1 MPIISWFGSIS
12 SPRRAA
18 KLVEV
23 AIVSVSDTST
33 IPSAAISS
41 GPRSLT
47 ETCGIDGVGRPW
59 GNAPTVFTPFSP
71 RSSSAVATVA
81 PTTATSTAG
90 TRVVIRGRINRTA
103 SAATPITSAVVFV
116 WSSPDTNAFVSS
128 MKPSASVENPK
139 SFGSWPTMIVI
150 ARPFMYPTCTS
161 LDRRSATNPSLPRP
175 SPISIAPTISAI
187 IPARAIAVLGSGTRR
202 GARSPRRSGATRTN
216 RVPARGSATD
226 RGTRSPRGTRSSCRG
241 PSPVADP
248 RARRT
253 PCPAERGSPR
263 ARPPR
268 SGRAAATKRG
278 RCGACA
284 RPAPTGRRVGSV
296 CAGSA
301 SMRPPRRR
309 TIATRRDGSIRA

>member
-1 MPIISWFGSIS
+1 MSSESAAAITTAASAGWGRFCSNHGRNNSRIATIAAPASPVTCDFEPACSATAVREPLAEIANPWKRPAATFAAPIPIISWFGSIS

-47 ETCGIDGVGRPW
+47 ETCGIDGVGRPC

-90 TRVVIRGRINRTA
+90 TRVVIRGRIIRTA
-103 SAATPITSAVVFV
+103 SVATPITSAVVFV

-175 SPISIAPTISAI
+175 SPISMAPTISAI

-202 GARSPRRSGATRTN
+202 RGAIA
-216 RVPARGSATD
+216 AKIRGDTD
-226 RGTRSPRGTRSSCRG
+226 ESG
-241 PSPVADP
+241 PS
-248 RARRT
+248 
-253 PCPAERGSPR
+253 
-263 ARPPR
+263 
-268 SGRAAATKRG
+268 
-278 RCGACA
+278 
-284 RPAPTGRRVGSV
+284 
-296 CAGSA
+296 
-301 SMRPPRRR
+301 
-309 TIATRRDGSIRA
+309 TRIRDGPRNA